1 MTAEQKIA
9 EQLQLRVGS
18 LVPGARHRM
27 VLEQVVLDGVGR
39 WQRGPHPIGWV
50 ERMSDG
56 LMLKL
61 ANTAAT
67 RTAAA
72 LLEDDLLDVALSDSY
87 PPVIRLVA
95 DVGSVGAAEGPGQ
108 GRREAG
114 PQGSGQGRT

>member
-18 LVPGARHRM
+18 LVPGAR
-27 VLEQVVLDGVGR
+27 
-39 WQRGPHPIGWV
+39 
-50 ERMSDG
+50 
-56 LMLKL
+56 
-61 ANTAAT
+61 
-67 RTAAA
+67 
-72 LLEDDLLDVALSDSY
+72 LLDDLLDVALSDSY